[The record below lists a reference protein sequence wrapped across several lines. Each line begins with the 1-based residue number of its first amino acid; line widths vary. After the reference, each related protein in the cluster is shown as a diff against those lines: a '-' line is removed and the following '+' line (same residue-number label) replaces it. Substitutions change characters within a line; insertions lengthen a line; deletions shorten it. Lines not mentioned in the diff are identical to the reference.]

1 MLAIKTPHTWFHH
14 AGIRHDAGEY
24 IAPLTQNIL
33 IITSAQAWAR
43 VNPALENSLRSS
55 GIAWQTEIMTGY
67 CTDERVAHYVK
78 RAHKLGVQYIV
89 GVGGGRVLD
98 TAKAVAD
105 ALDGG
110 ASITIPTVASTCAAW
125 SPLSVFYTEEGGQI
139 RSQPLKTLPR
149 LVLVDSEIIAQS
161 DVRYLKAGIVD
172 ALAKWY
178 EFRPYLQHTPDNLS
192 LQLKVQTAR
201 LAVDIYEK
209 HGQQALRDNQAHLV
223 SDALISVIDANIA
236 VAGMA
241 NSIRGEIPTPGV
253 AHAIHNRL
261 TYEPALRDWLH
272 GERVGYS
279 LLVQSFLEQD
289 SDTPDA
295 TLLALLRQYD
305 APLTLAP
312 LKEIRLAVIQ
322 AVARSIS
329 FPKAAADHLPFTLD
343 PARIERALRQT
354 EQFFTPRYAV

>member
-1 MLAIKTPHTWFHH
+1 MLAIHTPQTWFHH
-14 AGIRHDAGEY
+14 AGIRHDAGKY
-24 IAPLTQNIL
+24 ISPLTQHIL

-43 VNPALENSLRSS
+43 VNPALESSLRAS
-55 GIAWQTEIMTGY
+55 GIKWQTEIMTGY
-67 CTDERVAHYVK
+67 CTDARVAHYAK
-78 RAHKLGVQYIV
+78 RARKLGATFIV

-105 ALDGG
+105 VIDGG
-110 ASITIPTVASTCAAW
+110 ESITLPTVASTCAAW
-125 SPLSVFYTEEGGQI
+125 SPLAVFYTEEGGQI
-139 RSQPLKTLPR
+139 RSQPLKTLPKR
-149 LVLVDSEIIAQS
+149 VLVDSEIIAQS

-178 EFRPYLQHTPDNLS
+178 EFRPYLQHTPHNLA
-192 LQLKVQTAR
+192 LQLKVHTAR
-201 LAVDIYEK
+201 LAVDVYEK
-209 HGQQALRDNQAHLV
+209 HGAQAVLDNQAHTV
-223 SDALISVIDANIA
+223 TDALVNVIDANIA
-236 VAGMA
+236 LAGMA

-279 LLVQSFLEQD
+279 LLVQSFLEND
-289 SDTPDA
+289 SDTPDE

-322 AVARSIS
+322 AVARSIT
-329 FPKAAADHLPFTLD
+329 FPRAAAEHLPFPLE

-354 EQFFTPRYAV
+354 EQFFTTRYAV

>member
-1 MLAIKTPHTWFHH
+1 MLAINTPQTWFHH
-14 AGIRHDAGEY
+14 AGIRHEAGKY
-24 IAPLTQNIL
+24 LAPVTRHIL
-33 IITSAQAWAR
+33 IITSAHAWAR
-43 VNPALENSLRSS
+43 VNPALENSLRAH
-55 GIAWQTEIMTGY
+55 GVKWQTEIMTGY
-67 CTDERVAHYVK
+67 CTEERVVHYAK
-78 RAHKLGVQYIV
+78 QARKLGVQWIV

-105 ALDGG
+105 AIDGG
-110 ASITIPTVASTCAAW
+110 ESVTLPTVASTCAAW
-125 SPLSVFYTEEGGQI
+125 SPLAVFYTEEGGQI
-139 RSQPLKTLPR
+139 RSQLLKTLPR

-161 DVRYLKAGIVD
+161 DVRYLKAGIID

-178 EFRPYLQHTPDNLS
+178 EFRPYLQHSPDNLA

-209 HGQQALRDNQAHLV
+209 HGAQALRDNKAQSVTPALV
-223 SDALISVIDANIA
+223 NVIDANIA
-236 VAGMA
+236 IAGMA

-272 GERVGYS
+272 GERVGFS
-279 LLVQSFLEQD
+279 LLVQSFLEND

-322 AVARSIS
+322 AVARSIH
-329 FPKAAADHLPFTLD
+329 FPRAAAEYLPFSLE
-343 PARIERALRQT
+343 PARIEWALRQT
-354 EQFFTPRYAV
+354 EQFFTTRYAI

>member
-1 MLAIKTPHTWFHH
+1 MDNLMLAIKTPHTWFHH

-78 RAHKLGVQYIV
+78 RARKLGVQYIV

-149 LVLVDSEIIAQS
+149 LVLVDSEIIARS

-178 EFRPYLQHTPDNLS
+178 EFRPYQQHNPDS
-192 LQLKVQTAR
+192 LALDLKVMAAQR
-201 LAVDIYEK
+201 AVDAF
-209 HGQQALRDNQAHLV
+209 QQWGDEAVEANAKQQTSFALER
-223 SDALISVIDANIA
+223 IIDASI
-236 VAGMA
+236 VLAGLA
-241 NSIRGEIPTPGV
+241 NSMRDTLPTPGF

-261 TYEPALRDWLH
+261 TDMPELHHWLH
-272 GERVGYS
+272 GEKVGFS
-279 LLVQSFLEQD
+279 LLVQSIMEQPNGE
-289 SDTPDA
+289 PDA
-295 TLLALLRQYD
+295 ELVALLRRFG
-305 APLTLAP
+305 APLRLPALP
-312 LKEIRLAVIQ
+312 GDRGEALQRLAGAIRFP
-322 AVARSIS
+322 AASAAR
-329 FPKAAADHLPFTLD
+329 LPFAVT
-343 PARIERALRQT
+343 PAALEKALIAT
-354 EQFFTPRYAV
+354 DHFL

>member
-43 VNPALENSLRSS
+43 VNPALENSLRNS

-178 EFRPYLQHTPDNLS
+178 EFRPYLQHAPDNLS

-201 LAVDIYEK
+201 LAVDIYE
-209 HGQQALRDNQAHLV
+209 NTV
-223 SDALISVIDANIA
+223 SRRCGI
-236 VAGMA
+236 
-241 NSIRGEIPTPGV
+241 IRRSGS
-253 AHAIHNRL
+253 AMRL
-261 TYEPALRDWLH
+261 
-272 GERVGYS
+272 S
-279 LLVQSFLEQD
+279 
-289 SDTPDA
+289 
-295 TLLALLRQYD
+295 ALLTPIL
-305 APLTLAP
+305 PLPVWPTVFVVKSP
-312 LKEIRLAVIQ
+312 R
-322 AVARSIS
+322 
-329 FPKAAADHLPFTLD
+329 
-343 PARIERALRQT
+343 PAWRTRFIT
-354 EQFFTPRYAV
+354 V